1 MAVRL
6 YLIKVS
12 RTVRQSLSLGLSG
25 FDWPCLLPFN
35 VKWQTEDVS
44 FSSLSITRGLVG
56 GWRKTGGERGR
67 GEDDGGCEMN
77 GTSFSIY
84 FSVFLLQNL

>member
-1 MAVRL
+1 MAVWL

-12 RTVRQSLSLGLSG
+12 QTLHQSLSLGLSG

-44 FSSLSITRGLVG
+44 ISCPLFFLGSCPWIEKQGKKKEEV
-56 GWRKTGGERGR
+56 
-67 GEDDGGCEMN
+67 N
-77 GTSFSIY
+77 
-84 FSVFLLQNL
+84 VF